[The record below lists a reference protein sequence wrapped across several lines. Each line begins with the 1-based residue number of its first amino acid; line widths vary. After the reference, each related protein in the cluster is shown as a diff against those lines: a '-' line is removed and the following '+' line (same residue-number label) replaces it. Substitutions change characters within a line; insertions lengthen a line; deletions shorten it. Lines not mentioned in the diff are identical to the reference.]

1 MRIPALMAV
10 LGGCALAQTP
20 GIQEIMARVAE
31 SQAKSLDAR
40 RAYVYD
46 QEELLRMKR
55 PGGKLVREERL
66 NYAVIP
72 SDAGIRKE
80 LIKCAGKYDLHG
92 AFVPYSE
99 PGYRYKD
106 LDLDGEFMTDIEGST
121 GESKA
126 RDGISHDYFPL
137 TASAQARYNFFL
149 EGAETVRGR
158 AVYRVRFEPRLR
170 AGHNLGA
177 LNLDFDGNDDDDQAS
192 WKGVVLID
200 AAEFQPVS
208 VTTDLAT
215 KIPLAVK
222 VLLGTDVK
230 GLGFSIAYERFEDGV
245 WFPVSFGGEF
255 EIRGLFL
262 YRRTISVSLVNKNF
276 RHVDVNS
283 TVAYP
288 SIH

>member
-1 MRIPALMAV
+1 MKIPALMAV
-10 LGGCALAQTP
+10 FCTCALAQTP
-20 GIQEIMARVAE
+20 GIQEIMDRVAE

-46 QEELLRMKR
+46 QDELLRMTR
-55 PGGKLVREERL
+55 PGGKVVREERL
-66 NYAVIP
+66 SYTVTP
-72 SDAGIRKE
+72 SKGGIRKE
-80 LIKCAGKYDLHG
+80 LIKCEGKYESHG
-92 AFVPYSE
+92 TFIRYSE
-99 PGYRYKD
+99 PGYRYKN

-137 TASAQARYNFFL
+137 TAREQAKYDFSL
-149 EGAETVRGR
+149 EGTETVRGR
-158 AVYRVRFEPRLR
+158 TMYRVRFEPKPRG
-170 AGHNLGA
+170 GHH
-177 LNLDFDGNDDDDQAS
+177 LDVDIGGGDDDDDAA

-200 AAEFQPVS
+200 TAEYQPVS

-222 VLLGTDVK
+222 LLLGTDIK
-230 GLGFSIAYERFEDGV
+230 GLGFSISYERFEDGV

-262 YRRTISVSLVNKNF
+262 YKRTISVSLANKNF
-276 RHVDVNS
+276 RHADVNS
-283 TVAYP
+283 TVQY
-288 SIH
+288 SSTQ